1 MDDSVVKEFYRLLH
15 RIHQCRPNISKQ
27 SELSNVE
34 FFMLM
39 EISLLKEHG
48 KEEITL
54 GDIIECTDMT
64 MSAASK
70 KISILEK
77 KGYVIRK
84 ASSKDK
90 RNINIMLTES
100 GEKICEDEKR
110 KKHEWVTKV
119 LSEMGEE
126 DSRKMFELVDK
137 LFDIIENKS

>member
-48 KEEITL
+48 REEITL

-110 KKHEWVTKV
+110 KKHEWVTKI

-126 DSRKMFELVDK
+126 DSRKMFELVNK
-137 LFDIIENKS
+137 LFDIIENES

>member
-48 KEEITL
+48 REEITL

-110 KKHEWVTKV
+110 KKHEWVTKI

-137 LFDIIENKS
+137 LFDIIEKTE